1 MTVKNFSQLTLLTTY
16 DKKSAKKLLRWLP
29 KWKNVKILRT
39 YVTVNISDS
48 KRSLSRIKAK
58 YKINSIKIKG
68 NLAYLY
74 MDISEIKQFLSK
86 VRTSKPISLRVLC
99 FTTITERALI
109 KKHFG
114 SKVLI
119 RY

>member
-16 DKKSAKKLLRWLP
+16 DRKSAKKLLKWLP
-29 KWKNVKILRT
+29 KWKNIRILRT
-39 YVTVNISDS
+39 YITVNVSDS

-58 YKINSIKIKG
+58 YQIEKIKFKG
-68 NLAYLY
+68 NLAYLE
-74 MDISEIKQFLSK
+74 MDLTEIKQFLSK
-86 VRTSKPISLRVLC
+86 ARTSKPISLRVLC